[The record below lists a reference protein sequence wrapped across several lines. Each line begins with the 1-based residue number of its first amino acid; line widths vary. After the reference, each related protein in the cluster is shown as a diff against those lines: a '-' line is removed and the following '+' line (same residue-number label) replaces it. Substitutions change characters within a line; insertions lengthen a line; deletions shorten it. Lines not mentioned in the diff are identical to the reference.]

1 MSRAAH
7 RGVLGTALEQ
17 LGVLPP
23 LPRTVSLRGQTRAID
38 GFTLTLPGA
47 ICLDFA
53 KHMREELRER
63 NADDPLRGIILGED
77 LETAWT
83 WTDLD
88 EERGTT

>member
-1 MSRAAH
+1 MNRAPH
-7 RGVLGTALEQ
+7 RGVLGSALEQ

-38 GFTLTLPGA
+38 GFTLTLPGE

-53 KHMREELRER
+53 KHMHDELQVR
-63 NADDPLRGIILGED
+63 NADDPLLGIQLGED

-83 WTDLD
+83 WTHRD
-88 EERGTT
+88 EELSP